1 MTWKNGK
8 IVSVETWDA
17 NESNAKVFDPD
28 TTAKAVSNKMDPQG
42 KGQTQNVVY
51 VAKSQAEAEAIR
63 DRFVSNKNVRV
74 IFPDNQFDTHRLQ
87 PLIRKVPGGTLTIIP
102 GEQAGKTPRT
112 PTLAEP
118 ETGGGGGRMGKIMG
132 AFGVVGELFTIY
144 GAMRDY
150 QYWEKTG
157 CDPTGLMGPPAAAS
171 RRPRST
177 GKPERSRQSAHGE
190 GKRDRVP
197 SPLRQGGG
205 PRGHQR
211 GHGPLRLQPRGR
223 PRRPRVDG

>member
-1 MTWKNGK
+1 MDDGSAKGSGSRYLWQDDKGVVPKKGLWHGADGNHTAAGATTDFIKVTWKNGK

-28 TTAKAVSNKMDPQG
+28 TTAKTVSNKMDPQG

-51 VAKSQAEAEAIR
+51 VAKSQAEGEAIR

-87 PLIRKVPGGTLTIIP
+87 PLIRKVPGGTLTVIP

-112 PTLAEP
+112 PTVAEP
-118 ETGGGGGRMGKIMG
+118 ETRGGGGRMGKITG

-157 CDPTGLMGPPAAAS
+157 CDPTGLMGPC
-171 RRPRST
+171 
-177 GKPERSRQSAHGE
+177 
-190 GKRDRVP
+190 
-197 SPLRQGGG
+197 G
-205 PRGHQR
+205 P
-211 GHGPLRLQPRGR
+211 QP
-223 PRRPRVDG
+223 PT